1 MTPPSGW
8 VKKEVADM
16 VSLRTITI
24 LMLLAGVSLGVFAGT
39 LMADRSNQ
47 LDENSRVE
55 QAIDEQLDWYK
66 VRYGLSDPQ
75 AERVRTELVRYRQ
88 KFHEQLRDLWRDN
101 EEAFRALSEEK
112 GTRIEAIVGAKS
124 EQDSD

>member
-1 MTPPSGW
+1 
-8 VKKEVADM
+8 M

-39 LMADRSNQ
+39 LMADRSTQ
-47 LDENSRVE
+47 MDENSRVE

-75 AERVRTELVRYRQ
+75 AERVRAELVRYRQ
-88 KFHEQLRDLWRDN
+88 KFHEQLRDLWREN
-101 EEAFRALSEEK
+101 EAVFQALSDEK
-112 GTRIEAIVGAKS
+112 GKRIEAIVGSKS
-124 EQDSD
+124 GEKSD